1 MREEYD
7 EIIKNLTGALKG
19 MNYYSPAHPAVLQQ
33 IDKSLQLL
41 RPILFEKNEVLLGV
55 VDSVLVFEG
64 EPFYKSNQ
72 SVDEFVDRLTKRDIK
87 GLQIK
92 HGVSQDEINI
102 FLQLLNEDPET
113 LKQKGG
119 IAEVMVKKG
128 IVNILPRELEE
139 REEEDI
145 EMRAK
150 KVYSDARNAVLEI
163 MRDARIGKVPTATKV
178 IRIISDMTD
187 IMFKDKSA
195 LLGLAMIQDHD
206 EYTFNHSVNVG
217 ILSLTLA
224 NALNYV
230 GKDLIDIGLGGLL
243 HDIGKTETPKE
254 IILKPNKLTEE
265 EWEIM
270 KLHPVKGYAIVSKMD
285 GISKLTAKI
294 IYEHHLQYN
303 MSGYPSVPKNYEPT
317 PLANIVTISD
327 CYDSMTTLRPYQRR
341 FDPKEALLILSKK
354 VNEAFNPDYFRT
366 FVKILG
372 IYPIGSIVR
381 LDTNEIAIVTKINL
395 EEPDRPIVKILFNA
409 DGIPLK
415 TPVEVPLNE
424 RDATGRVKRNV
435 VASVDP
441 ATQALVDLNRIFK

>member
-7 EIIKNLTGALKG
+7 EIIKNITGALKG
-19 MNYYSPAHPAVLQQ
+19 MIYYTPSHPAVLQQ
-33 IDKSLQLL
+33 IDRSLQLL
-41 RPILFEKNEVLLGV
+41 RPILFEKNEVLVGI

-64 EPFYKSNQ
+64 EPFYKTNQ
-72 SVDEFVDRLTKRDIK
+72 SIEEFVKRLTERKIQA
-87 GLQIK
+87 LQFK
-92 HGVSQDEINI
+92 HGVSQDEMSA
-102 FLQLLNEDPET
+102 FLQLLNEPPDE
-113 LKQKGG
+113 LNQKGG
-119 IAEVMVKKG
+119 IAEVMIKKG

-139 REEEDI
+139 REEEEI
-145 EMRAK
+145 EKRAR
-150 KVYSDARNAVLEI
+150 KVYNDARNAVLEI
-163 MRDARIGKVPTATKV
+163 MRDARIGKVTSAAKV
-178 IRIISDMTD
+178 IRIVSDMTD

-224 NALNYV
+224 NALNYT

-254 IILKPNKLTEE
+254 IILKPTKLTPE

-270 KLHPVKGYAIVSKMD
+270 KLHPVKGYSIVSKME

-294 IYEHHLQYN
+294 VYEHHLQFN
-303 MSGYPSVPKNYEPT
+303 KSGYPSVPENYEPT

-327 CYDSMTTLRPYQRR
+327 CYDSMTTLRPYQKR

-354 VNEAFNPDYFRT
+354 VNDAFNPEYFRT

-395 EEPDRPIVKILFNA
+395 DEPDRPIVKILFNA

-415 TPVEVPLNE
+415 TPVEVALNE
-424 RDATGRVKRNV
+424 RDAAGRIKRNV
-435 VASVDP
+435 VSSVDP
-441 ATQALVDLNRIFK
+441 TTQALVDLNRIFR

>member
-1 MREEYD
+1 MREEYN

-19 MNYYSPAHPAVLQQ
+19 MNYYAPAHPAVLQQ

-41 RPILFEKNEVLLGV
+41 RPILFERNEVLVGV

-64 EPFYKSNQ
+64 EPFYKANQ
-72 SVDEFVDRLTKRDIK
+72 SVDEFVERLTKRDVK
-87 GLQIK
+87 GLQIR
-92 HGVSQDEINI
+92 HGVSHDEINL

-119 IAEVMVKKG
+119 IAEVMAKKG

-145 EMRAK
+145 QVRAK
-150 KVYSDARNAVLEI
+150 RVYNDARSAVLEI
-163 MRDARIGKVPTATKV
+163 MKDARIGRVPSATRV

-217 ILSLTLA
+217 ILSITLA
-224 NALNYV
+224 NALNYT

-254 IILKPNKLTEE
+254 IILKPSKLTSE
-265 EWEIM
+265 EWDIM
-270 KLHPVKGYAIVSKMD
+270 KLHPVKGYSIVSKMD

-294 IYEHHLQYN
+294 IYEHHLQFN
-303 MSGYPSVPKNYEPT
+303 MSGYPAVPKNYEPT

-327 CYDSMTTLRPYQRR
+327 CYDSMTTLRPYQKR

-354 VNEAFNPDYFRT
+354 VNEAFNPEYFRT

-395 EEPDRPIVKILFNA
+395 EEPDRPIVKLLFNS

-424 RDATGRVKRNV
+424 KDSSGRTKRNV

-441 ATQALVDLNRIFK
+441 TTQALVDLNRIFR

>member
-19 MNYYSPAHPAVLQQ
+19 MNYYSPSHPAVLQQ

-72 SVDEFVDRLTKRDIK
+72 SVDEFVDRLTKRDVK

-119 IAEVMVKKG
+119 LAEVMVKKG

-145 EMRAK
+145 QMRAK

-163 MRDARIGKVPTATKV
+163 MKDARIGKVPTATKV

-294 IYEHHLQYN
+294 IYEHHLQFN

-327 CYDSMTTLRPYQRR
+327 CYDSMTTLRPYQKR

-424 RDATGRVKRNV
+424 RDATGRIKRNV

>member
-19 MNYYSPAHPAVLQQ
+19 MNYYTPAHPAVLQQ
-33 IDKSLQLL
+33 IDRSLQLL
-41 RPILFEKNEVLLGV
+41 RPILFEKNQIVLGV

-72 SVDEFVDRLTKRDIK
+72 SVDEFVDRLMKRNVK
-87 GLQIK
+87 GLQIRQ
-92 HGVSQDEINI
+92 GVSQNEINN
-102 FLQLLNEDPET
+102 FLQLLNEEPDI

-119 IAEVMVKKG
+119 IAEVMVRMG
-128 IVNILPRELEE
+128 IVNIIPRDLEE

-145 EMRAK
+145 QMRAK
-150 KVYSDARNAVLEI
+150 RVYNDARNAVLDI
-163 MRDARIGKVPTATKV
+163 MRDARIGTVSSAARV
-178 IRIISDMTD
+178 IRVVSDMAD
-187 IMFKDKSA
+187 IILKDRSA

-217 ILSLTLA
+217 ILSITLA
-224 NALNYV
+224 NALNYT

-254 IILKPNKLTEE
+254 IILKPTQLTSE
-265 EWEIM
+265 EWDIM
-270 KLHPVKGYAIVSKMD
+270 KLHPVKGYSIVSKMG

-294 IYEHHLQYN
+294 VYEHHLQFN
-303 MSGYPSVPKNYEPT
+303 MNGYPSVPENYEPT

-327 CYDSMTTLRPYQRR
+327 CYDSMTTLRPYQKR

-354 VNEAFNPDYFRT
+354 VNESFNPEYFRT

-381 LDTNEIAIVTKINL
+381 LDTNEIAIVTKINI
-395 EEPDRPIVKILFNA
+395 EEPDRPIVKILFNS

-424 RDATGRVKRNV
+424 KDRTGKVKRNV